1 MRLRPPALC
10 HQTGGPCCPAP
21 WAQLAA
27 CPPGPRPRS
36 PGGAHAAPHPPA
48 MGLLPSCVPSLCWG
62 CRGGPYIQQKPH
74 HIGLAA
80 QRRLV
85 QGRAR
90 LGLPVDVDASLQ
102 QEPAG
107 ARRGQRGGGGHGAGA
122 VPAPHGPGHPPDDVD
137 VAVLGR
143 EVQGAGA
150 VGVGGVPRL
159 GLQQRRAHVA
169 VQEQLD
175 HLDQQTQTEQGCKDG
190 SAACRGCR
198 APRTDTRP
206 APGHPMGR
214 GSRRC
219 PPAALPEAALCPPP
233 GAPYPKGLAGDPPL
247 PELPLGAQHC
257 GDSPRPGQTRTPS
270 PAASSPSCP

>member
-27 CPPGPRPRS
+27 CPPGPFPRS
-36 PGGAHAAPHPPA
+36 PGGAHAAPHPPST
-48 MGLLPSCVPSLCWG
+48 GLLPSCVPSLCWG

-107 ARRGQRGGGGHGAGA
+107 ARRGQRGGGGTGLVLSPLPTAPGTHRMMSMWPFLAARCKGLVPLGSVVSPGLGSSSAAHMLLFRSSWTTWISKHRRSRAAKTAQPPAGA
-122 VPAPHGPGHPPDDVD
+122 AGPHAQTPALRPATPWDV
-137 VAVLGR
+137 
-143 EVQGAGA
+143 GA
-150 VGVGGVPRL
+150 GGVPLLPSLRPPCAHPRVPL
-159 GLQQRRAHVA
+159 TPRA
-169 VQEQLD
+169 
-175 HLDQQTQTEQGCKDG
+175 
-190 SAACRGCR
+190 S
-198 APRTDTRP
+198 
-206 APGHPMGR
+206 PG
-214 GSRRC
+214 
-219 PPAALPEAALCPPP
+219 
-233 GAPYPKGLAGDPPL
+233 
-247 PELPLGAQHC
+247 
-257 GDSPRPGQTRTPS
+257 TPH
-270 PAASSPSCP
+270 SPSCL